1 MKKTKRILAL
11 LMAAV
16 LALGLA
22 ACGKKA
28 DEKVLNIF
36 TWATYFP
43 DDVLAEFT
51 EQTGIKINYSVFQS
65 NEEMLM
71 KIQQGG
77 DYDLVLASD
86 YIIDI
91 ARSQDLLMKL
101 DKSKIPNFKNINP
114 AFQGK
119 FYDENNEYT
128 VPYSAGIPLIIY
140 NPELVGDLE
149 ITGYED
155 LWNPALAD
163 SVVVMGDAR
172 NVIGIT
178 LKTMGKSFN
187 ETDPA
192 VLDEAREKLL
202 TLRPNI
208 RALDYNTPYN
218 LMLSG
223 ETSVGYM
230 FTSQVLTVLNEN
242 PNFEVV
248 FPKEGLGF
256 GIDSCFIPA
265 KAPHADNARRISPTR
280 FIISAAIPPRRRTCP
295 IRRSSSRMRRLQAR
309 NSLWM
314 SVRQPIF
321 ITISGPNLSRADTP
335 RKKGVPD
342 GGAFFIVRDKL

>member
-101 DKSKIPNFKNINP
+101 DKSKIPNFKNIDP

-163 SVVVMGDAR
+163 SVVVMDDAR

-265 KAPHADNARRISPTR
+265 KAPHADNAHAFLDFILDGERSAHITDQIYYISCN
-280 FIISAAIPPRRRTCP
+280 SAATPYLSNQALVIPDEA
-295 IRRSSSRMRRLQAR
+295 IAGAE
-309 NSLWM
+309 
-314 SVRQPIF
+314 F
-321 ITISGPNLSRADTP
+321 IMDVGETADLYNDIWTEF
-335 RKKGVPD
+335 KQS
-342 GGAFFIVRDKL
+342 